1 MEGSITRDTPTKE
14 EQSGDILIRSS
25 RSPSR
30 LALMNKTRLR
40 DIYIYIRFSNHQW
53 GKEAFISPRRIIEK
67 NRSWLTDRLRS
78 SMVERNKTSAEKRVS
93 SEKDSFFFLSLFFF
107 SLPALF
113 YF

>member
-40 DIYIYIRFSNHQW
+40 DIYIYISVF
-53 GKEAFISPRRIIEK
+53 RITNGERK
-67 NRSWLTDRLRS
+67 LLYLH
-78 SMVERNKTSAEKRVS
+78 VE
-93 SEKDSFFFLSLFFF
+93 
-107 SLPALF
+107 
-113 YF
+113 

>member
-40 DIYIYIRFSNHQW
+40 DIYIYISVFQITNGERKLLYLH
-53 GKEAFISPRRIIEK
+53 
-67 NRSWLTDRLRS
+67 
-78 SMVERNKTSAEKRVS
+78 VE
-93 SEKDSFFFLSLFFF
+93 
-107 SLPALF
+107 
-113 YF
+113 

>member
-40 DIYIYIRFSNHQW
+40 DIRYIYIYPFF
-53 GKEAFISPRRIIEK
+53 ESPMEERK
-67 NRSWLTDRLRS
+67 LLYLH
-78 SMVERNKTSAEKRVS
+78 VE
-93 SEKDSFFFLSLFFF
+93 
-107 SLPALF
+107 
-113 YF
+113 

>member
-40 DIYIYIRFSNHQW
+40 DIYIYPFFESPMEKGSFYISTSN
-53 GKEAFISPRRIIEK
+53 
-67 NRSWLTDRLRS
+67 N
-78 SMVERNKTSAEKRVS
+78 
-93 SEKDSFFFLSLFFF
+93 
-107 SLPALF
+107 
-113 YF
+113 